1 MKCVLRLCAA
11 IALIAV
17 AHSPLLVAAA
27 DLRMGKQ
34 TYDAY
39 CAGCHG
45 IGGNGEGPS
54 AKWVKPLPRDFT
66 QCKLMAMYKD
76 ADLLK
81 AIKDGGP
88 AAFVSYSMPP
98 WGAVLSDGQIDDV
111 LAYER
116 SFCAK
121 K

>member
-1 MKCVLRLCAA
+1 MKRLLRLFAA
-11 IALIAV
+11 VSLISMV
-17 AHSPLLVAAA
+17 QSPLCAVAA
-27 DLRMGKQ
+27 DLRVGRQ
-34 TYDAY
+34 TYGTY
-39 CAGCHG
+39 CANCHG
-45 IGGNGEGPS
+45 VSGNGEGLS
-54 AKWVKPLPRDFT
+54 AKWINPLPRDFT
-66 QCKLMAMYKD
+66 ECKLMAMYKD

-88 AAFVSYSMPP
+88 AAFVSYNMPP
-98 WGAVLSDGQIDDV
+98 WGAILNDEQIDDV

>member
-17 AHSPLLVAAA
+17 ARSPLLAAAA